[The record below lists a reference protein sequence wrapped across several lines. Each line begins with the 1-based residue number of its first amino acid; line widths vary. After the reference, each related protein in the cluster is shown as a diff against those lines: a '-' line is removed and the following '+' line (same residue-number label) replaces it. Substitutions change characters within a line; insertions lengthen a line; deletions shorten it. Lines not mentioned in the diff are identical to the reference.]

1 MFFFSNDGYVPK
13 FWWAFHSDTVTPSKV
28 KTILKR
34 GFRENYWKENSR
46 FHIVCGLHHEIESTK
61 RSRVS
66 GDAPES
72 VKVYVEQTY
81 DKLLEECKRE
91 IESMHYKI
99 GGTTIVLCPSM
110 MV

>member
-1 MFFFSNDGYVPK
+1 MLTIFCL
-13 FWWAFHSDTVTPSKV
+13 DTVNASKV

-34 GFRENYWKENSR
+34 GFKVNYWKENTR
-46 FHIVCGLHHEIESTK
+46 FHIVCGLHHEIESTTGSK
-61 RSRVS
+61 IS

-81 DKLLEECKRE
+81 DKLLKECKRD

-99 GGTTIVLCPSM
+99 GGKY
-110 MV
+110 